1 MKEITKIYGLKALK
15 PKNKSHLNFYEC
27 CDLTK
32 KVYLTIAYT
41 CMYLFV
47 SRYIFGTTVESTLL
61 FVAFGNLRGS
71 KKWQVLHTKQ
81 IGTWLVGPIGIGL
94 PNKFFKDILQNFRAN
109 RIKKCSPDVFLCPFE
124 PNFFFMIM
132 ISRNYKNKIGIGK
145 KLFNSG
151 LIISRTGYWNLFLNC
166 TGNSK
171 IELKN

>member
-1 MKEITKIYGLKALK
+1 MTFVYGLHLQTLHLKSFSKIYQLKGLK
-15 PKNKSHLNFYEC
+15 PKYKSHMNFYEC

-71 KKWQVLHTKQ
+71 KKWQVLYTKQ

-109 RIKKCSPDVFLCPFE
+109 RIKKMFPWCLFVPLWTKFLLYDYDLP
-124 PNFFFMIM
+124 
-132 ISRNYKNKIGIGK
+132 
-145 KLFNSG
+145 KL
-151 LIISRTGYWNLFLNC
+151 
-166 TGNSK
+166 
-171 IELKN
+171 